1 MVELDGV
8 VLRIEVNDGVGA
20 DAGMEHEIIVT
31 KPADRNR
38 HGPADIHGR
47 VLRVGDSD
55 AVGLRQR
62 LAGGEVDLIAAE
74 IEVETERGEAVAL
87 GQRIEGESAEIAGAF
102 GRDRCGLRVGADIRE
117 GDRSRHSVG
126 GRYRFRRRRVGD
138 LHAAAT
144 IGRDGPDGIRMVSG
158 QV

>member
-8 VLRIEVNDGVGA
+8 VLRIEVNDGVEA
-20 DAGMEHEIIVT
+20 DAGMEHEVIVT

-55 AVGLRQR
+55 AVGLRER
-62 LAGGEVDLIAAE
+62 LARREVDLIAAE

-87 GQRIEGESAEIAGAF
+87 GQRIEGESAEIVGAF
-102 GRDRCGLRVGADIRE
+102 RREARGQCIDGIWRRE
-117 GDRSRHSVG
+117 GDVADHVG
-126 GRYRFRRRRVGD
+126 RAGHNRG
-138 LHAAAT
+138 
-144 IGRDGPDGIRMVSG
+144 VSG
-158 QV
+158 